1 MKNFK
6 YDVVIVGGFGHIGLP
21 LGILFAHKGMKTC
34 LYDINKK
41 TYNIIK
47 KGKMPFTEY
56 GADTLLK
63 NTLKNKKL
71 KLSLNIKS
79 IREAKNVIITIG
91 TPVDEYLNPKTKQ
104 FVDLFKTIIP
114 YLSKSQ
120 NIIIRSSV
128 FPDTC
133 KRIYSLVKAKK
144 FNISYCPERIVQGY
158 GIEELQKL
166 PQIVS
171 GFSKSAINQSSLL
184 FKKFSPKIIKTT
196 VKEAELI
203 KLFTNSLRY
212 IQFATANQ
220 FYMICENFGVNYNSL
235 KKSLVEG
242 YDRAKWLPSAG
253 FASGPCLMKDTMQ
266 LAAFNKNNFPLG
278 QSAMI
283 LNEGLPNFII
293 DELSK
298 KIDLSKKKVGILG
311 MTFKANIDDT
321 RDSLSFKLAKILSFK
336 GAKVLCSDEFAKNKE
351 FISKEE
357 ILKQSDII
365 IIGTPHKAYSKLKIP
380 KKIKVINIWQS

>member
-1 MKNFK
+1 MKIFK

-242 YDRAKWLPSAG
+242 YARAKWLPSAG

-336 GAKVLCSDEFAKNKE
+336 WAKVLCSDEFAKNKE

>member
-1 MKNFK
+1 MKTFK

-41 TYNIIK
+41 SYNIIK

-203 KLFTNSLRY
+203 KLFTNSLR
-212 IQFATANQ
+212 
-220 FYMICENFGVNYNSL
+220 
-235 KKSLVEG
+235 
-242 YDRAKWLPSAG
+242 
-253 FASGPCLMKDTMQ
+253 
-266 LAAFNKNNFPLG
+266 
-278 QSAMI
+278 
-283 LNEGLPNFII
+283 
-293 DELSK
+293 
-298 KIDLSKKKVGILG
+298 
-311 MTFKANIDDT
+311 
-321 RDSLSFKLAKILSFK
+321 
-336 GAKVLCSDEFAKNKE
+336 
-351 FISKEE
+351 
-357 ILKQSDII
+357 
-365 IIGTPHKAYSKLKIP
+365 
-380 KKIKVINIWQS
+380 

>member
-1 MKNFK
+1 MKSFK
-6 YDVVIVGGFGHIGLP
+6 YDVLIVGGFGHIGLP
-21 LGILFAHKGMKTC
+21 LGILFAHKNLSTC
-34 LYDINKK
+34 LYDIDKK
-41 TYNIIK
+41 TYKIIK

-56 GADTLLK
+56 GADSLLK
-63 NTLKNKKL
+63 KNLQNKKL
-71 KLSLNIKS
+71 KLTLNIKS
-79 IREAKNVIITIG
+79 IKDAKNVIITIG

-104 FVDLFKTIIP
+104 FIDLFKTIIP
-114 YLSKSQ
+114 YLNKSQ

-133 KRIYSLVKAKK
+133 KRIYALLKDKK
-144 FNISYCPERIVQGY
+144 FNISYCPERIVQGH

-171 GFSKSAINQSSLL
+171 GFSKDAINQSSSL
-184 FKKFSPKIIKTT
+184 FRKITPKIIKTT

-235 KKSLVEG
+235 RKSLVNG

-278 QSAMI
+278 HSAMI
-283 LNEGLPNFII
+283 LNEGLPNFIV
-293 DELSK
+293 DELSR
-298 KIDLSKKKVGILG
+298 KIDLTKKKVGILG

-321 RDSLSFKLAKILSFK
+321 RDSLSFKLAKILLFK

-351 FISKEE
+351 FVSKEK
-357 ILKQSDII
+357 ILKESDII
-365 IIGTPHKAYSKLKIP
+365 IIGTPHKAYSNLKIP
-380 KKIKVINIWQS
+380 KKIKVINIW